1 MRKIAWCAANTCPP
15 CLNNSDQNSNPIV
28 QNESENPGEEEQPT
42 TIVTEPPAYPED
54 IIRHYDYRKA
64 FERAELY
71 KDLFAHDISNMLQNI
86 RSSVD
91 IFSVLRNSPEQ
102 LEKLD
107 GIMEIIND
115 QIIRGSKL
123 VSNIRKLSEVSES
136 ESILERVNL
145 NTVLKEAVKF
155 VNESYPNKNLNII
168 IESKYEDI
176 VVKANSLLLDVFE
189 NIIFNAVKY
198 IENPVIEILIRISKE
213 LKNDSNYVKVEFV
226 DNGIRI
232 SDTMKKTIFK
242 GIATYKKRVKGMG
255 LGLLLVKRI
264 LDRYK
269 AEIWVEDK
277 IKGDLSQGSNFVVLI
292 PEEMD

>member
-1 MRKIAWCAANTCPP
+1 MLLGTTQDITERKKA
-15 CLNNSDQNSNPIV
+15 
-28 QNESENPGEEEQPT
+28 EEELKKS
-42 TIVTEPPAYPED
+42 EG
-54 IIRHYDYRKA
+54 DYRKA